1 MGAATG
7 TIPPSG
13 AKIGDT
19 VGTKLGELLL
29 FDLVKGDEDKKS
41 EGLPVIKLSGG
52 IDGVGFVADGIPDGN
67 KTGMR
72 VVRGI
77 GLADIGTGEFVLGAS
92 PVGVGTV
99 ATGAGVVCI
108 GGEATGADTIGAAV
122 GATAIGCATAAQ
134 ISEGSRPFDA
144 NAMET
149 FKRGGTLSLVI
160 VPNTSAR
167 NPTSKPF
174 SLSFVHVRQAG

>member
-7 TIPPSG
+7 IIPPSG
-13 AKIGDT
+13 AKIGDS
-19 VGTKLGELLL
+19 VGTQLGELLL
-29 FDLVKGDEDKKS
+29 FDFGDGDEDKKS

-52 IDGVGFVADGIPDGN
+52 IDGVGFVVGGMPDGN
-67 KTGMR
+67 KTGMM
-72 VVRGI
+72 VVGGI
-77 GLADIGTGEFVLGAS
+77 GLADIGTEESEIGAS
-92 PVGVGTV
+92 AVGVGTV
-99 ATGAGVVCI
+99 ATGAGVVCV
-108 GGEATGADTIGAAV
+108 GGAGIGADITGAAV

-149 FKRGGTLSLVI
+149 FKRGGTLSAVI